1 MSAATHSAK
10 ARPGVWAGLFF
21 VNVALIAVLHITG
34 GIEPPTPYI
43 LFALN
48 FVLFV
53 PFLRAIRQFKE
64 QTGSMSPALRTYN
77 WRFAMFSV
85 IYAAAMISAGNLH
98 GTLAEGSP
106 WLWLLA
112 TVPLVPVM
120 GMIWTMYRYL
130 REETDEYLRHRA
142 TTASLV
148 GLALVLVVGT
158 SWGFLETF
166 GLVPHVWNWWVFPV
180 WALGLGL
187 GMAFTQISG
196 DE

>member
-1 MSAATHSAK
+1 MSVAAQTSK

-21 VNVALIAVLHITG
+21 SNVAVIAVLHITG
-34 GIEPPTPYI
+34 ALEPPAPYI

-48 FVLFV
+48 FVLLV
-53 PFLRAIRQFKE
+53 PFLRATRQASE
-64 QTGSMSPALRTYN
+64 QAGAMSPALRAYN
-77 WRFAMFSV
+77 WRFAMFSAV
-85 IYAAAMISAGNLH
+85 YAAAMIVAGNIY
-98 GTLAEGSP
+98 GSLAEGSP
-106 WLWLLA
+106 LLWLLA
-112 TVPLVPVM
+112 TVPLVPVL

-130 REETDEYLRHRA
+130 REEKDEYLRHRA

-166 GLVPHVWNWWVFPV
+166 GLVPHVWNWWVFPA
-180 WALGLGL
+180 WAIGLGI
-187 GMAFTQISG
+187 GMAFTRIPG